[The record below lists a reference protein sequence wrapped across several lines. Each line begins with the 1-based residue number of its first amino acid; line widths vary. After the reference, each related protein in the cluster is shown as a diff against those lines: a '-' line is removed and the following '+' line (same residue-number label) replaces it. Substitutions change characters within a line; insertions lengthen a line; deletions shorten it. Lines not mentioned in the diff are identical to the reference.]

1 MHAVVSAHEATEI
14 LGSLY
19 DAGQMYCFGAG
30 FVYQSPLSRGVV
42 NSMVIRGQRHSAS
55 IEQLIAAVDDL
66 KGSADWR
73 KRALGGEESTRRYNY
88 IYDLVNPTLIC
99 NEGSATDLVRASM
112 AAGASGATIVKLSYA
127 RFDGAESK
135 VSPARET
142 TELIIG
148 QDQVGPV
155 AEALTAAG
163 LFDDDTAGVMALK
176 PVSAACSNR
185 GARR

>member
-1 MHAVVSAHEATEI
+1 
-14 LGSLY
+14 
-19 DAGQMYCFGAG
+19 
-30 FVYQSPLSRGVV
+30 
-42 NSMVIRGQRHSAS
+42 
-55 IEQLIAAVDDL
+55 
-66 KGSADWR
+66 
-73 KRALGGEESTRRYNY
+73 
-88 IYDLVNPTLIC
+88 
-99 NEGSATDLVRASM
+99 M

-142 TELIIG
+142 TQLIIG